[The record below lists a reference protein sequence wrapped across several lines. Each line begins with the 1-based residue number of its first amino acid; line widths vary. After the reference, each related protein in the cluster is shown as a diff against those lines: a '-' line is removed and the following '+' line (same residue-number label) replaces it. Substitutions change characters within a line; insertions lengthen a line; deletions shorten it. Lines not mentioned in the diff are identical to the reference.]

1 MGLAREPTG
10 EGLRR
15 WSRGALVEMV
25 VTATTDGG

>member
-15 WSRGALVEMV
+15 EPGCLVEMV